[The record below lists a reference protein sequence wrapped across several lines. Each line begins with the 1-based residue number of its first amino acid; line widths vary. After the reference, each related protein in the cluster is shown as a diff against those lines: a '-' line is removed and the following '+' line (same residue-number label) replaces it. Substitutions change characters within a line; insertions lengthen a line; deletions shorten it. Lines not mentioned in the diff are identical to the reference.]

1 MPLTK
6 GIDQMAEG
14 IELGKAYVQIIPS
27 AKGIGAKLGEAL
39 GNAPAQAGE
48 SAGQTLGGKMVGAIK
63 AVIAAAGIG
72 KAFSKAITEGAALE
86 QSLGGVE
93 TLFKENAKA
102 VKKYA
107 ARAYKTAGVSAN
119 SYMEQV
125 TSFSASLLQSLG
137 GDTAKAAEYANR
149 ALVDMSDN
157 ANKMGTDMGSI
168 QWAYQGFAKSNYAM
182 LDNLKLGYG
191 GTKEE
196 MKRLIRDASKMT
208 DIQKKLGIEVDAS
221 SMSFGNV
228 VNAISVMQESL
239 GIAGTTSQEAATTIS
254 GSLASM
260 KAAFSNVLGSLTLGQ
275 DIKPALNGL
284 ADTVTTFLVG
294 NLLPAVGN
302 ILRGLPSAI
311 STFITGAAPQIS
323 EAIGQALGNIS
334 PDLRGMW
341 KSISAKLGGIWS
353 SLTGLMAPLQG
364 LFSSMEPLIL
374 GVMSLIDAVL
384 VKIQGAIDVLG
395 PIIEAITLVLQRVF
409 SSIGVFLQEHADEL
423 VSAFAGIAAGF
434 VIFKTLT
441 SVVSTITF
449 ITTGIS
455 KLIGIIKTAGTVLKV
470 LKLAIAALGG
480 PVTLIIA
487 AIAALVAGFIYL
499 WNTCEPFKQFW
510 IDLGTNIANFV
521 SNAAQAIVNF
531 FTVTL
536 PDGISAAITWFQQL
550 PSSMADFLN
559 QVIANVSAWVGN
571 MSSKAV
577 EIGTRFLNNIITFF
591 SQLPYK
597 IGALL
602 GAIIGTVASWAIN
615 MVNKANEVGT
625 QFLQNIINFF
635 VQLPGNILN
644 FLSLAYT
651 NVTTWISNMIASAIE
666 VGTRFLQ
673 NVVTFFS
680 QLPGNIMQW
689 LMNALTNVAQW
700 AVNLGQKGIE
710 AAKDLVN
717 NVVKGISELPGK
729 LLNLGRQ
736 AVEGLWNG
744 IMNAKDW
751 LLGQIGS
758 FVSGIIDG
766 FTSAF
771 KIGSPSRVMRDEVGR
786 WITPGIADGITGN
799 MGSLTSAMAEVKD
812 IIAGQIDSVQTRV
825 SAAIC
830 IDPAVPA
837 LAYAGGYGG
846 TTNFYQ
852 TINTHDSLSESE
864 LTREAENLLERSR
877 WKNP

>member
-1 MPLTK
+1 
-6 GIDQMAEG
+6 MAEG

-168 QWAYQGFAKSNYAM
+168 QWAYQGFAKSNYTM

-395 PIIEAITLVLQRVF
+395 PIIEAITPVLQRVF

-449 ITTGIS
+449 IITGIS